1 MIGLIVVLL
10 TFFWGGEQVSMG
22 ILGNGCGT
30 QGENYVELLQE
41 SGMTA
46 GYYYTNWILCL

>member
-22 ILGNGCGT
+22 LAPWKLMVFWGMD
-30 QGENYVELLQE
+30 VELKGKIMLNYCRKVE
-41 SGMTA
+41 
-46 GYYYTNWILCL
+46 

>member
-30 QGENYVELLQE
+30 QGENYVKLLQE

-46 GYYYTNWILCL
+46 GYHYTNWILCL